1 MDVLVTRIPSTV
13 KFKHSCSFRH
23 RHQQAN
29 IIEVW
34 QYSHEWLVWCWSISR
49 WAGFS
54 PKPHSLLVSYFW
66 SGKVH
71 IIPTKNGFIVN
82 GQHWS
87 SNKFD
92 NNSFK
97 ILFQICIDFLS
108 VVFWYNW
115 INIFNNFVISN
126 IFVTSLDK
134 MDSQRFVFQWI
145 ENCVWKELIPYQN
158 LLKVLFM
165 KKPLQA
171 LGKYIIKRGRRPQNA
186 FVILLKVAKAW
197 IRSMHH

>member
-1 MDVLVTRIPSTV
+1 MIGFVKISRFNSILDEMDVLVTRIPSTV
-13 KFKHSCSFRH
+13 KFKHSCSFTFRH

-92 NNSFK
+92 NNSLK

-108 VVFWYNW
+108 VVLWY
-115 INIFNNFVISN
+115 
-126 IFVTSLDK
+126 T
-134 MDSQRFVFQWI
+134 
-145 ENCVWKELIPYQN
+145 
-158 LLKVLFM
+158 
-165 KKPLQA
+165 
-171 LGKYIIKRGRRPQNA
+171 
-186 FVILLKVAKAW
+186 
-197 IRSMHH
+197 